1 MSHATGQDATTGM
14 RGQRVDHYAADH
26 GLQVATVR
34 KRIQR
39 GQLSGYKGA
48 DHRWYVL
55 EDEQLNATGH
65 ATQDTRRDAT
75 RQDTRQDTTIA
86 VAVNANARAQLEA
99 IRDEWLQPLVETISQ
114 QAERIGRLEAE
125 RESVGAQLAA
135 KDETLI
141 AKDELIAD
149 LRAELRR
156 RAERDRLTAA
166 QAAPDVLGASEA
178 PTPDT
183 PSGVPSPGF
192 WARVR
197 RVFGGA

>member
-1 MSHATGQDATTGM
+1 MSHETGQDATTGSGG
-14 RGQRVDHYAADH
+14 RRVDHYAADH

-39 GQLSGYKGA
+39 GQLVGYKGA

-55 EDEQLNATGH
+55 EDELPDATGRDATRDATGH
-65 ATQDTRRDAT
+65 ATRQDAT
-75 RQDTRQDTTIA
+75 AA

-135 KDETLI
+135 KNETLI

-149 LRAELRR
+149 LRTELRR

-166 QAAPDVLGASEA
+166 QAVPAAPGTTET
-178 PTPDT
+178 PTPDD
-183 PSGVPSPGF
+183 PSGAASAGF

-197 RVFGGA
+197 RVFGGERG